1 MHWGYC
7 VGRSQLLSAQQHV
20 EQELMQTRQ
29 TLQHYVALGEKF
41 ASLAT
46 EHHEVLAEIENK
58 RWALTELAKS

>member
-1 MHWGYC
+1 
-7 VGRSQLLSAQQHV
+7 
-20 EQELMQTRQ
+20 MQTRQ

-46 EHHEVLAEIENK
+46 EHREVLAEIENK

>member
-1 MHWGYC
+1 MHCVCC

-41 ASLAT
+41 ASLAA
-46 EHHEVLAEIENK
+46 EHCEVLAEIENK